1 MVGAELSRTDISQLW
16 TKFCKAVALQEQ
28 SLTPLQYKKKKQ
40 MKIISASLIYLH
52 FTSI

>member
-40 MKIISASLIYLH
+40 MKISASLIYLH